1 VQGWLAVT
9 AADTRLVVAA
19 AIVVDG
25 RLLAARRTQ
34 PARLAGGWELPG
46 GKVQPGESLEQAC
59 AREILEELGVVV
71 EPLCRLGGEQQLGA
85 GMTLSVVVA
94 RMVSGEPEPVLH
106 EHDALRWLAPE
117 ELDEVTW
124 LPADLP
130 LLPVL
135 RALLLPGAPLP
146 GGNVGGAVRI
156 GETVRRP
163 TGHWTPAVHALL
175 EHVAARGLDAVPRV
189 LGVDERG
196 REVLTY
202 LPGQVNYTPQERLD
216 DARLESLARWVRRY
230 HDAVADFLPTPSM
243 RWRFEDRAPEPGEII
258 CHHDVGWYNA
268 VFCGEVLTGVFDWD
282 VAGPGLPLDDLAFLA
297 WHDVPLATPAP
308 DAARRL
314 RLIARAY
321 GHVSAIDVVRHVP
334 IRIERSRRMITG
346 GARAGDAGM
355 RRLVATG
362 VLQRI
367 DRGLASLRSMLPE
380 LERALR

>member
-9 AADTRLVVAA
+9 AADIRVVVAT

-25 RLLAARRTQ
+25 RLLAARRTE
-34 PARLAGGWELPG
+34 PPGLAGGWELPG
-46 GKVQPGESLEQAC
+46 GKVEPGESLEQAC
-59 AREILEELGVVV
+59 VREILEELGVVV
-71 EPLCRLGGEQQLGA
+71 EPLRRLEGEQQLGD
-85 GMTLSVVVA
+85 GMTLSVLVA
-94 RMVSGEPEPVLH
+94 RLVAGEPEPVPY

-117 ELDEVTW
+117 ELDEVAW

-130 LLPVL
+130 LLPLL
-135 RALLLPGAPLP
+135 RELLIDGTPLP

-163 TGHWTPAVHALL
+163 MGHWTPAVHALL

-189 LGVDERG
+189 LGVDGRG
-196 REVLTY
+196 REILTY
-202 LPGQVNYTPQERLD
+202 LPGRVDYTPRQRLD
-216 DARLESLARWVRRY
+216 DARLESLVRWVRRY
-230 HDAVADFLPTPSM
+230 HDAVADFVPSPSM
-243 RWRFEDRAPEPGEII
+243 RWRFEDRAPSAGEIV
-258 CHHDVGWYNA
+258 CHHDLGWYNA

-321 GHVSAIDVVRHVP
+321 GDVSAIEILRHVP
-334 IRIERSRRMITG
+334 TRIERSRRMITS
-346 GARAGDAGM
+346 GARAGDPGM
-355 RRLVATG
+355 QRLVATG

-367 DRGLASLRSMLPE
+367 DRGLAALRSMLPE
-380 LERALR
+380 LEQALR